1 MKPVTAKHL
10 WSFPLIFGFL
20 GGVIG
25 LVLRYAFTGSIANFP
40 FKFVLHSHS
49 HIMLLGFVF
58 NALIL
63 LLFTRFTNGIDKTSY
78 LLYLALQVCV
88 AILLVGF
95 IIQGYALVT
104 ITFSTL
110 HLWISYW
117 LVIRLW
123 KRLIGEK
130 STLTLIKV
138 GIIFHFIS
146 SIGPYALG
154 PLMAM
159 KMQSSPWYQQAIFFY
174 LHFQYFGSFFLW
186 MLAIL
191 FQKTTITLS
200 KKQILSIVIA
210 LILLYAHSLKYSFT
224 HVAIQITGGI
234 GAGILIAALFKLK
247 NSFLHQKLQYQ
258 LLFWGLFS
266 IGILNGLGSIPYFSN
281 MVITNRFMLIAW
293 LHLLFLGMYLPFIWI
308 ELQQKIL
315 KEVWILYLFFL
326 LISELFLVFPAFF
339 SNLFSTSIMWLL
351 FIAYL
356 GVVLCISIVHLTALF
371 QKNKTHELTRT
382 R

>member
-1 MKPVTAKHL
+1 MKTITAKQL
-10 WSFPLIFGFL
+10 WFFPLLFGFL
-20 GGVIG
+20 GAIIG

-58 NALIL
+58 NALIA

-78 LLYLALQVCV
+78 RLYLALQVCV

-117 LVIRLW
+117 LVVRLW

-130 STLTLIKV
+130 SDLILIKT

-154 PLMAM
+154 PLMAL
-159 KMQSSPWYQQAIFFY
+159 KMQASPWYQQAIFFY

-200 KKQILSIVIA
+200 KKQILSIITA

-247 NSFLHQKLQYQ
+247 NSFLHQKPQYQ

-308 ELQQKIL
+308 ELQQKIS
-315 KEVWILYLFFL
+315 KQVWILYLFFL

-339 SNLFSTSIMWLL
+339 SGLFSTSIMWLL
-351 FIAYL
+351 FIAYF